1 MAEGDGKYG
10 ELCQDA
16 LEKSQGE
23 CAILMIFHG
32 NMGSGFSVTSR
43 SMEIVHDLPK
53 FLRDLA
59 GKIEK
64 DLKEK
69 RSN

>member
-23 CAILMIFHG
+23 CAILMIFQG

-43 SMEIVHDLPK
+43 SMEIVHDLPR

-59 GKIEK
+59 GKIEH